1 MKLSKP
7 ILCLNVLLLLSIG
20 SFAQKEKIDSL
31 KRVLPSLK
39 DTARIDC
46 LVEISTQYIFLELKL
61 GHLSQPYRDSLLLF
75 ANTAYD
81 ESKKLDYFN
90 GMARSFCSKAALK
103 NHFLGDYPAMEELAR
118 ESLKWFALTSNK
130 KHIEIPYWEL
140 GISLVGQGKAEES
153 LWYYQQA
160 YDWAEKN
167 QNFHVMQECVAGPG
181 YEYYRNIGE
190 YDKAFECLRKWQR
203 LDLRFKGH
211 IDTAGE
217 KYTLGE
223 LHRRIG
229 NYETAL
235 NYYRE
240 YVKRIDLNHA
250 NIWFRVS
257 YPELFALNGKQD
269 SALYYYSLIDTAKLN
284 KQDLN
289 YFLQSFGEFNLIN
302 HDYKAALHNLLRTV
316 GFFRGFSDLNARLR
330 TIIDIGQ
337 AYVALHQHR
346 EALGFVREA
355 LDLALHERA
364 RQYTRDAYELL
375 YKIYQQTNQVD
386 SAFFYYQKYVAQKE
400 KEASDEVKGKF
411 AAYDFEQ
418 QIELLNR
425 EKQMQQQQLSHTTQQ
440 RTFLIIGIAGIL
452 LLGVFVIRFIMLK
465 RRNEANRRIIVENE
479 LLLQKFEYEKTK
491 AELEQQATELEM
503 QALRAQMNPHFI
515 FNSLNSINR
524 FILQNNK
531 TQASEYLTKFSKLVR
546 LILQNSQAAMIPLES
561 ELESL
566 ELYLDLESLRFDHRF
581 GYKISVPKD
590 LDADVLKVP
599 PLIIQPFAENAI
611 WHGLMHRED
620 KGQLEIEISQDNDLL
635 FFRIADNGIGRKAAS
650 ELRSKSATRH
660 KSVGLKIT
668 ADRIALLHN
677 SNENGSMVTINDL
690 VHEDGTAAG
699 TEVIIKI
706 PVRYN

>member
-1 MKLSKP
+1 M
-7 ILCLNVLLLLSIG
+7 
-20 SFAQKEKIDSL
+20 
-31 KRVLPSLK
+31 K

-46 LVEISTQYIFLELKL
+46 LVELSKQYMILELHGTQYF
-61 GHLSQPYRDSLLLF
+61 QPYRDTSLY
-75 ANTAYD
+75 YD
-81 ESKKLDYFN
+81 SIAIAEAKKINYIHGIAESFIP
-90 GMARSFCSKAALK
+90 KAAFHNDFMRQYAEAEK
-103 NHFLGDYPAMEELAR
+103 LAR
-118 ESLKWFALTSNK
+118 ESLEWFERTGNKREIEVSFYQVGINLFNQYKYDEALTYLDQS
-130 KHIEIPYWEL
+130 Y
-140 GISLVGQGKAEES
+140 S
-153 LWYYQQA
+153 
-160 YDWAEKN
+160 WAEKHGN
-167 QNFHVMQECVAGPG
+167 THWMYNVLGFKYENF
-181 YEYYRNIGE
+181 RDIGE
-190 YDKAFECLRKWQR
+190 YDKAFEAFQKSQELN
-203 LDLRFKGH
+203 
-211 IDTAGE
+211 E
-217 KYTLGE
+217 KFNGKRDSWLEAYVLAE
-223 LHRRIG
+223 LQRRIG
-229 NYETAL
+229 NYSTAL
-235 NYYRE
+235 KYYHR
-240 YVKRIDLNHA
+240 VIDTMDLQHA

-257 YPELFALNGKQD
+257 YPELYTLNGQFD
-269 SALYYYSLIDTAKLN
+269 SALYYYNMIDSSKLSRHDMRFYLISIGEYYLSQKDYVKALAVLLQGLN
-284 KQDLN
+284 
-289 YFLQSFGEFNLIN
+289 
-302 HDYKAALHNLLRTV
+302 V
-316 GFFRGFSDLNARLR
+316 
-330 TIIDIGQ
+330 
-337 AYVALHQHR
+337 HR
-346 EALGFVREA
+346 EANDIPQLNRALLDVAKTYTAMHHDKEA
-355 LDLALHERA
+355 LTYSRESLALSLHTHSK
-364 RQYTRDAYELL
+364 QYIRDACQIL
-375 YKIYQQTNQVD
+375 YDLYQRKNQLD
-386 SAFFYYQKYVAQKE
+386 SAFLYYQKYVVQKE
-400 KEASDEVKGKF
+400 IVENDVVKGKF
-411 AAYDFEQ
+411 AAYNYEQ
-418 QIELLNR
+418 QIGLLNK
-425 EKQMQQQQLSHTTQQ
+425 EKQLQRQQLQHTSQQ
-440 RTFLIIGIAGIL
+440 RTFLIIGIAGLL
-452 LLGVFVIRFIMLK
+452 LLGIFLIRNILLK
-465 RRNEANRRIIVENE
+465 RKNEANRRIIAENE
-479 LLLQKFEYEKTK
+479 LLLQKFENEKTK

-620 KGQLEIEISQDNDLL
+620 KGQLEIEISQVNDLL